1 MNNTGNSIAVEIKNS
16 EDLNIDFQQY
26 WFALKRRWL
35 PAIGVS
41 GIFFALG
48 CIGIVRLSEPRY
60 IAQGKILVKPDES
73 VSLTGL
79 LKNTNNQLTP
89 LTIKGNPLKTE
100 TEIIL
105 SQPVISQVISLSNPV
120 DSSGETLSE
129 DTITQNLEVSQ
140 IMGTDILKISYKS
153 TDAQLAASVV
163 NGVMQAYIENGKQV
177 NRKEALT
184 AKQFIAQQLPETQES
199 VRQAEQ
205 VLRQFKEK
213 NQVVVIDEEAKLS
226 LETVEKLKTS
236 IAETKANFSEVNAKY
251 RELINK
257 LGMDSQKAII
267 VAKLSQSEPVQATL
281 TNIQEAEQ
289 QLKIER
295 IRFQDNNPTIL
306 NLREKIISL
315 YVQLQ
320 QRIRTEVGSST
331 SISQQDL
338 QAGEL
343 ELSLINQLINLQVE
357 KVGLANEIATL
368 ENNLSIYQKRID
380 SLPGLKEEERE
391 IQRRLDAAQATYE
404 TLLTKL
410 KEIEAVENQ
419 NVVNARIIENASQ
432 PNAPSLDK
440 KIAIFFL
447 GNIAVSLVMFILVI
461 IILENKDV
469 SLKNVKSIQKI
480 FDYPLLAS
488 IPTFDCKQNV
498 SHKISGS
505 LDIAIPVRE
514 NPTSP
519 ISEVYRM
526 LQANL
531 DFIDSDKKPNVILIS
546 SSVPQEGKSTVAANL
561 AAVLAESKKK
571 VLLIDSDM
579 RSPSQHHAWDLTN
592 ELGLSNVLVG
602 RANISTA
609 VKIVEPHLHILTSGV
624 TPPNPVA
631 LLKSKTMAKLIKTAS
646 ENYEYVIVDA
656 PPILMAADA
665 LILGKITNGILM
677 VSRPGVVDSNNA
689 TKTKALLEQSAQNI
703 LGLVVNGVILK
714 NESDSYYHFKN
725 AYCANNTV
733 ISSSESTS
741 DSDISLLR

>member
-1 MNNTGNSIAVEIKNS
+1 MNNTGNSISVEIKNS

-26 WFALKRRWL
+26 WFALKRRCL
-35 PAIGVS
+35 PAIAIS
-41 GIFFALG
+41 SAFFALG
-48 CIGIVRLSEPRY
+48 CIGIIRLSKPYYSAE
-60 IAQGKILVKPDES
+60 GKILVKPDES

-89 LTIKGNPLKTE
+89 LTVKGNPLKTE

-105 SQPVISQVISLSNPV
+105 SQPVISKVINTSNPV
-120 DSSGETLSE
+120 DSTGELLSE
-129 DTITQNLEVSQ
+129 DKLKQNLEVSQ

-153 TDAQLAASVV
+153 ADAQLAASVV
-163 NGVMQAYIENGKQV
+163 NGVMQAYIENSKQV
-177 NRKEALT
+177 NRFEALT

-199 VRQAEQ
+199 VREAEEI
-205 VLRQFKEK
+205 LRRFKEK
-213 NQVVVIDEEAKLS
+213 NKLVIIDEEAKLS

-251 RELINK
+251 KELIDK

-267 VAKLSQSEPVQATL
+267 VAKLSQSESIQATL

-289 QLKIER
+289 QLRIER

-306 NLREKIISL
+306 NLREKIITL
-315 YVQLQ
+315 YIQLQ
-320 QRIRTEVGSST
+320 QRIRKEVGSNA

-343 ELSLINQLINLQVE
+343 ELGLINQLINLQVE

-368 ENNLSIYQKRID
+368 EQNLSKYQERIN
-380 SLPGLKEEERE
+380 SLPRLKEEERE
-391 IQRRLDAAQATYE
+391 IQRKLDAAQATYE

-419 NVVNARIIENASQ
+419 NVVNARIIEKASE
-432 PNAPSLDK
+432 PKTPSLDK

-480 FDYPLLAS
+480 FDYSLLAS
-488 IPTFDCKQNV
+488 IPTFDSKQNV
-498 SHKISGS
+498 SHKISNS
-505 LDIAIPVRE
+505 LRIAIPVRE
-514 NPTSP
+514 NPNSP

-531 DFIDSDKKPNVILIS
+531 DFIDSDKKSNVILIS

-571 VLLIDSDM
+571 VLVIDSDM

-624 TPPNPVA
+624 CPNPVA
-631 LLKSKTMAKLIKTAS
+631 LLKSQRMAKLIKAAS
-646 ENYEYVIVDA
+646 QNYEYVIVDA

-665 LILGKITNGILM
+665 LILGKLTNGILM

-689 TKTKALLEQSAQNI
+689 AKAKALLEQSGQNI

-714 NESDSYYHFKN
+714 NESDSYFHFKN
-725 AYCANNTV
+725 AYCSADNTLM
-733 ISSSESTS
+733 SKSKSKS
-741 DSDISLLR
+741 DVDISLLK